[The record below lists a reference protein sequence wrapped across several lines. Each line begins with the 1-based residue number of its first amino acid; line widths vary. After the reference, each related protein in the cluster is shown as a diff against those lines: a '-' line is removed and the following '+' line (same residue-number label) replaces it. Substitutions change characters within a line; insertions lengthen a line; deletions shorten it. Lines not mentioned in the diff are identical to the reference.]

1 MNYDPNQITAQEQ
14 LTESSSSNSTVWLI
28 VGGIVCVFL
37 LLMAAGIATVLI
49 LGYQLAEAVADSQ
62 QKANANR
69 TKAGDLEEIAAAS
82 PVVTITSPPDSI
94 DQALSYLRSQSWSG
108 HQLAFSY
115 LKQKNNFDPERR
127 TEVCDALLASF
138 RIRRGVSTEPLDALK
153 PWVNADYVSRLEDE
167 LDGVHH
173 GRSLRK
179 LMELLAETAGVDAA
193 PALAQRIH
201 QGGDRLLE
209 KMGPEA
215 ADAVLPYMNSSDA
228 TVRNSVRQMLAKWEI
243 DENSLIRHCLA
254 DLEDSQRNT
263 RSAAADFI
271 LHHDG
276 PVDDKLKKEIAIRV
290 ETLLIDGGPVFV
302 SLLDK
307 FSRGEETEKVIV
319 AGLKANPS
327 NIAILNVVAEM
338 DSEIAIDA
346 LAVSFFS
353 DTSSSSHSH
362 SSIALWKKGS
372 PLVAKK
378 MVEHLAVGRPHLRF
392 RATSLIK
399 HCKGGTAILFEK
411 CIEYLNSDDQEI
423 YEFAAETLS
432 DIDVDDS
439 DLDESLKQQ
448 ASKAIANALGNISL
462 TNEDDE
468 MMKEVFSAASKWG
481 DKEVAIK
488 LKRFLKP
495 FDSSTC
501 RSALYALIE
510 LKQPATYDEIA
521 KLLFKRSRQRYALR
535 RAHKLGIGFEPALLS
550 QIDNSELTNSD
561 TAKLYFD
568 LLGKVGGNKTLELLR
583 QRVENEG
590 SRSIQSK
597 MQSVIRKI
605 ERKPMSERTSPTD
618 SAETEKGT
626 AR

>member
-28 VGGIVCVFL
+28 VGGIGCVFL

-69 TKAGDLEEIAAAS
+69 TKAGDLEEIAAAP

-115 LKQKNNFDPERR
+115 LKQKDNFDPERR

-138 RIRRGVSTEPLDALK
+138 RMRRGVSEPLDVLK

-167 LDGVHH
+167 LDGAHH
-173 GRSLRK
+173 RQNLRK

-228 TVRNSVRQMLAKWEI
+228 TVRNSARQMLAKWEI

-290 ETLLIDGGPVFV
+290 ETLLVDGGPVFV

-327 NIAILNVVAEM
+327 NFAILNVVAEM

-353 DTSSSSHSH
+353 DTSSSSRSFL
-362 SSIALWKKGS
+362 SLWTKGS

-378 MVEHLAVGRPHLRF
+378 MVEHLAGGRPHLRSE
-392 RATSLIK
+392 AISVIK

-432 DIDVDDS
+432 YIDVDGS

-488 LKRFLKP
+488 LKRFLKS

-521 KLLFKRSRQRYALR
+521 KLLFKHSRQRYALR
-535 RAHKLGIGFEPALLS
+535 RADKLGIGFEPALLS

>member
-1 MNYDPNQITAQEQ
+1 MNYDPNQITAQEP
-14 LTESSSSNSTVWLI
+14 LTESSSSNSTAWLI

-69 TKAGDLEEIAAAS
+69 TKAGDLEEIAAVPPA
-82 PVVTITSPPDSI
+82 VMITSPPDSI

-115 LKQKNNFDPERR
+115 LKQKDNFDPERR
-127 TEVCDALLASF
+127 TEVCDALLGSF
-138 RIRRGVSTEPLDALK
+138 RMRRGVSEPLDVLK

-173 GRSLRK
+173 GRSRRK

-201 QGGDRLLE
+201 KGGDRLLE

-228 TVRNSVRQMLAKWEI
+228 TVRNSARQMLAKWEI

-353 DTSSSSHSH
+353 DTSSSSRSFLY
-362 SSIALWKKGS
+362 LWTKGS

-378 MVEHLAVGRPHLRF
+378 MVEHLAGGRPHLRSE
-392 RATSLIK
+392 AISVIK

-432 DIDVDDS
+432 DIDVDGS

-488 LKRFLKP
+488 LKRFLKS
-495 FDSSTC
+495 FDSGTC

-535 RAHKLGIGFEPALLS
+535 RADKLGIGFEPALLS

>member
-28 VGGIVCVFL
+28 VGGIGCVFL

-69 TKAGDLEEIAAAS
+69 TKAGDLEEIAAAP

-115 LKQKNNFDPERR
+115 LKQKDNFDPERR

-138 RIRRGVSTEPLDALK
+138 RMRRGVSEPLDVLK

-167 LDGVHH
+167 LDGAHH
-173 GRSLRK
+173 RQNLRK

-228 TVRNSVRQMLAKWEI
+228 TVRNSARQMLAKWEI

-290 ETLLIDGGPVFV
+290 ETLLVDGGPVFV

-353 DTSSSSHSH
+353 DTSSSSRSFL
-362 SSIALWKKGS
+362 SLWTKGS

-378 MVEHLAVGRPHLRF
+378 MVEHLAGGRPHLRSE
-392 RATSLIK
+392 AISVIK

-432 DIDVDDS
+432 YIDVDGS

-488 LKRFLKP
+488 LKRFLKS

-521 KLLFKRSRQRYALR
+521 KLLFKHSRQRYALR
-535 RAHKLGIGFEPALLS
+535 RADKLGIGFEPALLS